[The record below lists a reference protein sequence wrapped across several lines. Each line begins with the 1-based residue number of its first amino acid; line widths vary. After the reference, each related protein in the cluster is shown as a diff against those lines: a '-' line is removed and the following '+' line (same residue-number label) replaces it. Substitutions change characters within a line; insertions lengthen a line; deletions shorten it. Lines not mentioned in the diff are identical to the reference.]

1 METNGK
7 TNLPMAILGIALS
20 LGAIYVTFYVAGKA
34 WKNS

>member
-7 TNLPMAILGIALS
+7 FNLPMALLGVALS

-34 WKNS
+34 WKKS